1 MENTKL
7 QRLHPNHGLIK
18 MPNWNW
24 KVRLFNWNKLFQ
36 MIKWFTS
43 LCNWPFGLQLINK
56 LSMTMNGT
64 MSPMQQR
71 DFHND
76 KKKEFSDSEF
86 LNENRG
92 CFHHHHFVWVDDS
105 LLTRF
110 RRFFFLAMFKCMFF
124 LWFLKLFLDLISV
137 CFSKGNEARE
147 REISSFQFSSA
158 FSISSSLVS
167 VWIIEKW

>member
-1 MENTKL
+1 
-7 QRLHPNHGLIK
+7 
-18 MPNWNW
+18 
-24 KVRLFNWNKLFQ
+24 
-36 MIKWFTS
+36 
-43 LCNWPFGLQLINK
+43 
-56 LSMTMNGT
+56 MNGT

-110 RRFFFLAMFKCMFF
+110 RR
-124 LWFLKLFLDLISV
+124 
-137 CFSKGNEARE
+137 
-147 REISSFQFSSA
+147 
-158 FSISSSLVS
+158 SSSSSSKVKKTKRKVMYSWLLGILKRNETRPTNGKKQSNFNNKSKNDTDESIFLVVRS
-167 VWIIEKW
+167 EHQHQQQRQNE